1 MSSWLTRGLRLWASV
16 LAISL
21 VCFVLLEITSRI
33 FFRYSGPITGHN
45 TTATWRISWV
55 NRAHNGSATELSLP
69 LEVFDPLLGWKNR
82 PSFRN
87 VGPLF
92 GADRVTTNSN
102 GARGSTD
109 FPYHRTDKKRVVV
122 VGDSFAFGQ
131 EVNDEETYA
140 AVLGSTLS
148 DTEVINLGVIGYGI
162 DQMLLT
168 VKDEALKY
176 SPDLMIVGF
185 ISDDIER
192 TLVSFRDFAKPSF
205 VIDSSGRLEL
215 LGTPV
220 PVPAVWIANEPWK
233 SKALD
238 TLEIL
243 HSDFRRFVGIRRTEA
258 FRLTWMLLK
267 EMARVAE
274 EARMN
279 ILFVFEPSNTEI
291 VLDNRPD
298 LVAKDSEAYT
308 SNRAYFASHVRGIA
322 RFGEKLFVDFTE
334 QEHVA
339 SLNLAPVFRQHHQD
353 GDTSID
359 KVGHWNKYGH
369 ALAAAKI
376 AQKIQSDG
384 LLMPRSEW
392 PISAGTQVGR

>member
-1 MSSWLTRGLRLWASV
+1 MSPWMTRGLRGWANV
-16 LAISL
+16 LAFGL

-33 FFRYSGPITGHN
+33 FFRYSGSLTGHN
-45 TTATWRISWV
+45 TTATWRINWM
-55 NRAHNGSATELSLP
+55 NRAHNETGPELPLP
-69 LEVFDPLLGWKNR
+69 LEMFDPLLGWKNR

-102 GARGSTD
+102 GARGLTD
-109 FPYHRTDKKRVVV
+109 FPYHRSDRKRIVVI
-122 VGDSFAFGQ
+122 GDSFAFGQ

-140 AVLGSTLS
+140 AMLGSTLG

-162 DQMLLT
+162 DQMLLS
-168 VKDEALKY
+168 VKSEALKY
-176 SPDLMIVGF
+176 SPDLIIVGY

-205 VIDSSGRLEL
+205 VVDSSGRLAL
-215 LGTPV
+215 VGTPV
-220 PVPAVWIANEPWK
+220 PPPSVWIANEPWK

-243 HSDFRRFVGIRRTEA
+243 HSDVRRLVGVRRTEA

-267 EMARVAE
+267 EMAHVAE
-274 EARMN
+274 EVHTN
-279 ILFVFEPSNTEI
+279 ILFVFEPSDTEI

-298 LVAKDSEAYT
+298 LVAKDSDAYT
-308 SNRAYFASHVRGIA
+308 SNRAYFTSHVRGIA

-334 QEHVA
+334 HERVA
-339 SLNLAPVFRQHHQD
+339 SLNLAPVFREHHRD
-353 GDTSID
+353 GDTRID
-359 KVGHWNKYGH
+359 KMGHWNKYGH

-376 AQKIQSDG
+376 AQKIQSDR
-384 LLMPRSEW
+384 LLTPRDES
-392 PISAGTQVGR
+392 PISAGTQAGR

>member
-1 MSSWLTRGLRLWASV
+1 MARGLRWWASL

-45 TTATWRISWV
+45 TAATWRISWMK
-55 NRAHNGSATELSLP
+55 RAHNGTGPELPLP
-69 LEVFDPLLGWKNR
+69 LEMFDPLLGWKNR

-92 GADRVTTNSN
+92 SADRVTTNSN

-109 FPYHRTDKKRVVV
+109 FPYSRTDKKRIVV

-140 AVLGSTLS
+140 AILGSTLS

-168 VKDEALKY
+168 VKAEALKY
-176 SPDLMIVGF
+176 SPDLIIVGF

-205 VIDSSGRLEL
+205 VVDSSGRLGL
-215 LGTPV
+215 VGTPV
-220 PVPAVWIANEPWK
+220 PPPAVWIANEPWK

-243 HSDFRRFVGIRRTEA
+243 HSDFRRLVGARRSEA

-274 EARMN
+274 ESHTN
-279 ILFVFEPSNTEI
+279 ILFVFEPSDTEI

-298 LVAKDSEAYT
+298 LVAKDSEAYL

-334 QEHVA
+334 HERVA
-339 SLNLAPVFRQHHQD
+339 SLNLAPVFRKHHAD
-353 GDTSID
+353 GDQRID
-359 KVGHWNKYGH
+359 KMGHWNKYGH
-369 ALAAAKI
+369 ALAAAEI
-376 AQKIQSDG
+376 AQKIQSDE
-384 LLMPRSEW
+384 LLTPRDEW
-392 PISAGTQVGR
+392 PTSAGTRAGR